1 MPYVQRYNI
10 LIASPSDAERD
21 EVFRTI
27 AAWNGSVGGVDR
39 RVVFVPLMWERHAI
53 AEADKAPQAAINE
66 QLLDRADLVLAVF
79 SSRFG
84 TPTDDYPAGTVEELN
99 RRKGRAAVFFLE
111 TPRLDP
117 NAPDGIEQL

>member
-1 MPYVQRYNI
+1 M
-10 LIASPSDAERD
+10 
-21 EVFRTI
+21 
-27 AAWNGSVGGVDR
+27 
-39 RVVFVPLMWERHAI
+39 PLMWERHAI

-99 RRKGRAAVFFLE
+99 RRKGWAAVFFLE
-111 TPRLDP
+111 T
-117 NAPDGIEQL
+117 